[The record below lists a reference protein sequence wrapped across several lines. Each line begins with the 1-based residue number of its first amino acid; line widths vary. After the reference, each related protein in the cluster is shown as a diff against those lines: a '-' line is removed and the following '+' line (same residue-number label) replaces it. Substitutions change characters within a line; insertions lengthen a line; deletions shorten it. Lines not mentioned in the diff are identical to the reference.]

1 MKRTYVI
8 TTAAVLITG
17 AVAFGTIP
25 MWKGS
30 NSTNQEE
37 SVNQEEP
44 ANQEESANQ
53 EEPAKQQKTEI
64 SVTEKPLAPLPT
76 TAPVKGLFHADSYEE
91 LYKKVKQWKENPS
104 YSEIQP
110 RMTVI
115 EEAADAAGA
124 TSTDMDASY
133 DTVDYSTTNTQEALV
148 DEADIVKTDGSCIYS
163 MDSKGTLR
171 IVDASSMK
179 ILAEIRGEISA
190 DYREMYVEGDCL
202 QVIRQQEDYVTYKGE
217 IKLPSSAEE
226 NGKTETAA
234 DKSGST
240 AADGVRTS
248 YSIPVTT
255 VTVDT
260 YDISDKEHPKKTGSY
275 QQDGRYLSSR
285 RNGGRL
291 YLFTSYVPDT
301 GEGVDQLQYYIPRSG
316 EEYISCDHIYLPTP
330 DEDFSYNGKVFLVT
344 GAVSPEQPDR
354 ASDIMAVASNADIFY
369 VSADNIY
376 SATETWNASETRTE
390 IIRIGYESGKFTD
403 GAVGSVKGELN
414 NNFSMDEYDGKL
426 RIVTT
431 VGGWDA
437 DYINYL
443 RDNSLYVLDDTLH
456 VIGKIENLAENEQI
470 KSARFMGETGYF
482 VTYRNT
488 DPLFAVDLSDPENP
502 KVLSELKI
510 TGFSEYLHFYGENR
524 LLGIG
529 WETDPDTGN
538 VSGMK
543 CSMFDLSEPSEVR
556 EMDRFILKNVSFC
569 DALYNYRAILA
580 APQKNLFGFGYGIYG
595 STDDR
600 YDYSENFYYGL
611 FSYDEEKGFEPQM
624 YLNLDNNELFNG
636 DMSYQ
641 DYRKVRGVYIGNR
654 FYLVTEKGIASY
666 DMQKNYE
673 ADKTL
678 KWED

>member
-1 MKRTYVI
+1 MKMVQKKSNNKESMQSKETKQEELKDEEVNNEEDGEEEENQENEEENNPVDDAKEGMNDAKEIAKIGANAAAGNYAK
-8 TTAAVLITG
+8 AAVDGIKMAARKLKDKKFRKKLIKMIIMKSIPIILMLVLAAALFGVFNAMKDKMIDLIGAAYSKATG
-17 AVAFGTIP
+17 FLSKA
-25 MWKGS
+25 WKS
-30 NSTNQEE
+30 ITNDNW
-37 SVNQEEP
+37 VDLG
-44 ANQEESANQ
+44 
-53 EEPAKQQKTEI
+53 
-64 SVTEKPLAPLPT
+64 EKFEY
-76 TAPVKGLFHADSYEE
+76 V
-91 LYKKVKQWKENPS
+91 
-104 YSEIQP
+104 
-110 RMTVI
+110 
-115 EEAADAAGA
+115 
-124 TSTDMDASY
+124 
-133 DTVDYSTTNTQEALV
+133 VDLNTGETLGTQET
-148 DEADIVKTDGSCIYS
+148 IKNRYTD
-163 MDSKGTLR
+163 
-171 IVDASSMK
+171 
-179 ILAEIRGEISA
+179 
-190 DYREMYVEGDCL
+190 
-202 QVIRQQEDYVTYKGE
+202 
-217 IKLPSSAEE
+217 E

-234 DKSGST
+234 DESGGT

-291 YLFTSYVPDT
+291 YLFTSYAPDT
-301 GEGVDQLQYYIPRSG
+301 GEGADQLQYYIPRSG
-316 EEYISCDHIYLPTP
+316 EEYISCDHIYLPAP
-330 DEDFSYNGKVFLVT
+330 DEDFFYNGKVFLVT
-344 GAVSPEQPDR
+344 GAVSPEQPDQ

-369 VSADNIY
+369 VSAGNIY

-403 GAVGSVKGELN
+403 GATGSVKGELN

-502 KVLSELKI
+502 AVLSELKI

-543 CSMFDLSEPSEVR
+543 CSMFDLSDPSEVR

-580 APQKNLFGFGYGIYG
+580 SSQKNLFGFAYGIYG

-611 FSYDEEKGFEPQM
+611 FSYDEEKGFDPQM
-624 YLNLDNNELFNG
+624 YLKIDNNELFNG

-641 DYRKVRGVYIGNR
+641 EYRKVRGVYIGNR
-654 FYLVTEKGIASY
+654 FYLVTERGIVSY
-666 DMQKNYE
+666 DMQKDY
-673 ADKTL
+673 ATDKTL

>member
-30 NSTNQEE
+30 NSAKQEE
-37 SVNQEEP
+37 SV
-44 ANQEESANQ
+44 NQEESANQ
-53 EEPAKQQKTEI
+53 EESVKQQETET
-64 SVTEKPLAPLPT
+64 SVTEKPPAPLPT

-91 LYKKVKQWKENPS
+91 LYKKVQQWKENPS
-104 YSEIQP
+104 YSEIEP

-115 EEAADAAGA
+115 EEAADAVGT

-133 DTVDYSTTNTQEALV
+133 DTGDYSTTNTQEALV

-171 IVDASSMK
+171 IVDAASMK
-179 ILAEIRGEISA
+179 ISAEIRGEVSA

-226 NGKTETAA
+226 NGKTE
-234 DKSGST
+234 T

-291 YLFTSYVPDT
+291 YLFTSYAPDT
-301 GEGVDQLQYYIPRSG
+301 GEGADQLQYYIPRSG
-316 EEYISCDHIYLPTP
+316 EEYISCDHIYLPAP
-330 DEDFSYNGKVFLVT
+330 DEDFFYNGKVFLVT
-344 GAVSPEQPDR
+344 GAVSPEQPDQ

-369 VSADNIY
+369 VSAGNIY

-403 GAVGSVKGELN
+403 GATGSVKGELN

-470 KSARFMGETGYF
+470 KSARFMGET
-482 VTYRNT
+482 
-488 DPLFAVDLSDPENP
+488 
-502 KVLSELKI
+502 
-510 TGFSEYLHFYGENR
+510 
-524 LLGIG
+524 
-529 WETDPDTGN
+529 
-538 VSGMK
+538 
-543 CSMFDLSEPSEVR
+543 
-556 EMDRFILKNVSFC
+556 
-569 DALYNYRAILA
+569 
-580 APQKNLFGFGYGIYG
+580 
-595 STDDR
+595 
-600 YDYSENFYYGL
+600 
-611 FSYDEEKGFEPQM
+611 
-624 YLNLDNNELFNG
+624 
-636 DMSYQ
+636 
-641 DYRKVRGVYIGNR
+641 
-654 FYLVTEKGIASY
+654 
-666 DMQKNYE
+666 
-673 ADKTL
+673 
-678 KWED
+678 